1 MSQNVRHTDPVQLVS
16 RGAAVFGAVLTNLVA
31 IDKMPKIDVVPL
43 PISIAVD
50 MDEMHE
56 IFERNHPYPCK
67 EKRVLTTFTNNQTA
81 IVIKVRKDINPK
93 AC

>member
-1 MSQNVRHTDPVQLVS
+1 MSQNVRHEDPVQLVS
-16 RGAAVFGAVLTNLVA
+16 RGAAAFGAVLTNLVA
-31 IDKMPKIDVVPL
+31 IDKMPKIDVAPL

-56 IFERNHPYPCK
+56 IFERNRLYPCR
-67 EKRVLTTFTNNQTA
+67 ETRVLTTFTNNQTA
-81 IVIKVRKDINPK
+81 IVIKVGKDINPK